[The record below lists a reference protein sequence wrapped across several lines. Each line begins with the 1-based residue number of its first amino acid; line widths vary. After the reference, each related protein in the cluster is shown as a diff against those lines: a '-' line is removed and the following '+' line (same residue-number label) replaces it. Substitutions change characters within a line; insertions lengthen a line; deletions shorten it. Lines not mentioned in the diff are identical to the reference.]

1 MFFQPKRHSG
11 KSGFRLQAMK
21 KPYLLLALLLVVL
34 VGGLAIACGVRASG
48 TDDEARQGTAS
59 LQVARGPFVK
69 TLRMTGLVESIH
81 FHNVAAPR
89 LVGATG
95 PGSNTLIITRIR
107 PSGSLV
113 APGELL
119 VEFDRQNQ
127 LKAATDK
134 RSEHRDLEEQIR
146 KKRAEQEQAH
156 AKDDTELSV
165 AANAVENA
173 RLEMKKNAYLGRID
187 QEKNEQRLEEAE
199 AKQKQLIATFDL
211 KRKAAQADLRI
222 LEIQRDRAYKAMTS
236 AENNATRMVVTSPI
250 SGMVVLRMV
259 WRVNQQVEI
268 QEGEEA
274 RPGMPIMQVVDPSAM
289 LVRVKVNQADI
300 HLLQVGQPAR
310 ISLDAYPD
318 LHFEGRVEHVAPVGT
333 TSMLTTRVRNFVA
346 TVSIKGSHPKLLPD
360 LSAAVDVELE
370 RKDNVIVVPRDAIG
384 RENDAFTVRVLDGDS
399 TRSRTV
405 TLGAMNDHE
414 VIVASGLEPG
424 VTVQRHVAR

>member
-1 MFFQPKRHSG
+1 
-11 KSGFRLQAMK
+11 MK
-21 KPYLLLALLLVVL
+21 KPYLLLGFILVVL
-34 VGGLAIACGVRASG
+34 VCALAVVRGVRAG
-48 TDDEARQGTAS
+48 GPDEEEEPARQGTAS
-59 LQVARGPFVK
+59 LKVVRGAFVK

-95 PGSNTLIITRIR
+95 PGSNTLIITRLM

-113 APGELL
+113 APGQLL

-127 LKAATDK
+127 LKAAIDR

-211 KRKAAQADLRI
+211 KRRAAQADLRI
-222 LEIQRDRAYKAMTS
+222 LEIQRDRAYKAMKS
-236 AENNATRMVVTSPI
+236 AEDNATRMVVTSPI

-259 WRVNQQVEI
+259 WRPGQQVEI

-274 RPGMPIMQVVDPSAM
+274 RPGMPIMQVVDPAAM
-289 LVRVKVNQADI
+289 LVRVKVNQADV

-310 ISLDAYPD
+310 ISLDAYPE
-318 LHFEGRVEHVAPVGT
+318 LQFQGRVEHVAPVGT

-346 TVSIKGSHPKLLPD
+346 TVSIKGSHPKLMPD

-370 RKDNVIVVPRDAIG
+370 RKDNVIVVPRDAIV
-384 RENDAFTVRVLDGDS
+384 RDKDTFAVRVLDGN
-399 TRSRTV
+399 RARPRTV
-405 TLGAMNDHE
+405 TLGAMNDYE
-414 VIVASGLEPG
+414 VVVASGLEPG
-424 VTVQRHVAR
+424 VMVQRHVAQ

>member
-1 MFFQPKRHSG
+1 
-11 KSGFRLQAMK
+11 MK
-21 KPYLLLALLLVVL
+21 KPYLLLALALVVL
-34 VGGLAIACGVRASG
+34 VGALAIVRSVRAG
-48 TDDEARQGTAS
+48 GPDDEARHGTGS
-59 LQVARGPFVK
+59 FKVARGAFVK

-95 PGSNTLIITRIR
+95 PGSNTLIITRLM
-107 PSGSLV
+107 PSGTHVV
-113 APGELL
+113 AGQLL

-146 KKRAEQEQAH
+146 KKRAEQEQTR
-156 AKDDTELSV
+156 AKDDTELAV

-211 KRKAAQADLRI
+211 KRRAAQADLRI
-222 LEIQRDRAYKAMTS
+222 LEIQRDRAYKAMKS
-236 AENNATRMVVTSPI
+236 AEDNAERMVVTSPI
-250 SGMVVLRMV
+250 SGLVVLRMV
-259 WRVNQQVEI
+259 WRPGQQVEI

-274 RPGMPIMQVVDPSAM
+274 RPGMPIMQVVDPAAM
-289 LVRVKVNQADI
+289 LVRVKVNQADVHI
-300 HLLQVGQPAR
+300 LKVGQPAR

-318 LHFEGRVEHVAPVGT
+318 LQFHGRVEHVAPVGT

-346 TVSIKGSHPKLLPD
+346 TVSIQGSHPKLLPD

-370 RKDNVIVVPRDAIG
+370 RKDNVIVVPRDAIV
-384 RENDAFTVRVLDGDS
+384 REKDTFTVRVLDGDS
-399 TRSRTV
+399 ARSRTV

-424 VTVQRHVAR
+424 ATVQRHVAQ

>member
-1 MFFQPKRHSG
+1 ME
-11 KSGFRLQAMK
+11 A
-21 KPYLLLALLLVVL
+21 
-34 VGGLAIACGVRASG
+34 
-48 TDDEARQGTAS
+48 ARQGTAS
-59 LQVARGPFVK
+59 LKVARGPFVK
-69 TLRMTGLVESIH
+69 TLRMTGLVESIR

-95 PGSNTLIITRIR
+95 PGSNTLIITRLM
-107 PSGSLV
+107 PSGTHV
-113 APGELL
+113 EPGQLL

-127 LKAATDK
+127 LKAAIDK

-146 KKRAEQEQAH
+146 KKRAEQEQAR

-199 AKQKQLIATFDL
+199 AKQKQLTATFDL
-211 KRKAAQADLRI
+211 KRRAEQADLRI
-222 LEIQRDRAYKAMTS
+222 LEIQRDRAYKAMKS
-236 AENNATRMVVTSPI
+236 AEDNATRMVVTSPI

-259 WRVNQQVEI
+259 WRPGQQVEI

-274 RPGMPIMQVVDPSAM
+274 RPGMPIMQVVDPAAM
-289 LVRVKVNQADI
+289 LVRVKVNQADV

-310 ISLDAYPD
+310 ISLDAYPE
-318 LHFEGRVEHVAPVGT
+318 LQFQGRVEHVAPVGT

-370 RKDNVIVVPRDAIG
+370 RKDNVIVVPRDAVV
-384 RENDAFTVRVLDGDS
+384 REKDTFTVRVLDGDS
-399 TRSRTV
+399 ARPRTV

-424 VTVQRHVAR
+424 VTVQRHVAQ

>member
-1 MFFQPKRHSG
+1 MTKRH
-11 KSGFRLQAMK
+11 
-21 KPYLLLALLLVVL
+21 LLLALMLVAL
-34 VGGLAIACGVRASG
+34 VGALAIVRGVRASG
-48 TDDEARQGTAS
+48 TGDEAPQGTAGYK
-59 LQVARGPFVK
+59 VAHGPFVK
-69 TLRMTGLVESIH
+69 SLRMTGLVESIH

-89 LVGATG
+89 LIGATG
-95 PGSNTLIITRIR
+95 PGSNTLIITRLM
-107 PSGSLV
+107 PNGSHV
-113 APGELL
+113 VPGQLL

-127 LKAATDK
+127 LKAATDR
-134 RSEHRDLEEQIR
+134 RSEHRELEEQIR

-165 AANAVENA
+165 AANAVANA
-173 RLEMKKNAYLGRID
+173 RLELKKNAYLGRID

-199 AKQKQLIATFDL
+199 ARQKQLITTFDL

-274 RPGMPIMQVVDPSAM
+274 RPGMPIMQVVDPATM
-289 LVRVKVNQADI
+289 LVRVKVNQADV
-300 HLLQVGQPAR
+300 HLLQAGQPAR

-318 LHFEGRVEHVAPVGT
+318 LQFQGRVEHVAPVGT

-370 RKDNVIVVPRDAIG
+370 RKDNVIVVPRDAVLAHRSSQSEG
-384 RENDAFTVRVLDGDS
+384 RGEGDTFTVRVLDGGRA
-399 TRSRTV
+399 RSRAV
-405 TLGAMNDHE
+405 TLGATNDHE

-424 VTVQRHVAR
+424 TTVQRHVAR

>member
-1 MFFQPKRHSG
+1 MNKRH
-11 KSGFRLQAMK
+11 
-21 KPYLLLALLLVVL
+21 LLLAVLLVAL
-34 VGGLAIACGVRASG
+34 VGGLAIVRGVRASG
-48 TDDEARQGTAS
+48 TADEAPQGTS
-59 LQVARGPFVK
+59 YKVATGAFTK
-69 TLRMTGLVESIH
+69 SLRMTGLVESIR

-95 PGSNTLIITRIR
+95 PGSNILIITRLM

-113 APGELL
+113 TPGQLL

-127 LKAATDK
+127 LKAATDR

-173 RLEMKKNAYLGRID
+173 RLNLKKNAYLGRID

-199 AKQKQLIATFDL
+199 AKQKQLLTTFDL

-222 LEIQRDRAYKAMTS
+222 LEIQRDRAHTAMTS

-259 WRVNQQVEI
+259 WRVNRQVEI

-289 LVRVKVNQADI
+289 LVRVKVNQADV
-300 HLLQVGQPAR
+300 HLLQAGQPAR

-318 LHFEGRVEHVAPVGT
+318 LQFHGRVEHVTPVGT

-370 RKDNVIVVPRDAIG
+370 RKDNVIVVPRDAVNL
-384 RENDAFTVRVLDGDS
+384 ENDRFTVRVLDGGS
-399 TRSRTV
+399 ARSRTV
-405 TLGAMNDHE
+405 TLGAMSDHE
-414 VIVASGLEPG
+414 VIIDSGLEPG
-424 VTVQRHVAR
+424 DTVQRHVAR

>member
-1 MFFQPKRHSG
+1 
-11 KSGFRLQAMK
+11 MK
-21 KPYLLLALLLVVL
+21 KRNLVLALTLVAL
-34 VGGLAIACGVRASG
+34 VGALAIVRGVRASG
-48 TDDEARQGTAS
+48 TDADAPIGTAGYK
-59 LQVARGPFVK
+59 VARGAFAK
-69 TLRMTGLVESIH
+69 TLRMTGLVESIR

-89 LVGATG
+89 LIGATG
-95 PGSNTLIITRIR
+95 PGSNTLIITRLM
-107 PSGSLV
+107 PNGSHV
-113 APGELL
+113 VPGQLL

-127 LKAATDK
+127 LKAATDR
-134 RSEHRDLEEQIR
+134 RSEHRELEEQIR

-165 AANAVENA
+165 AANAVANA
-173 RLEMKKNAYLGRID
+173 RLELKKNAYLGRID

-199 AKQKQLIATFDL
+199 ARQKQLITTFDL

-222 LEIQRDRAYKAMTS
+222 LEIQRDRAHKAMTS

-274 RPGMPIMQVVDPSAM
+274 RPGMPIMQVVDPETM
-289 LVRVKVNQADI
+289 LVRVKVNQADV
-300 HLLQVGQPAR
+300 HLLQAGQPAR
-310 ISLDAYPD
+310 ISLDAYPE
-318 LHFEGRVEHVAPVGT
+318 LHFDGRVEHVAPVGT
-333 TSMLTTRVRNFVA
+333 TSMLTNRVRNFVA
-346 TVSIKGSHPKLLPD
+346 TVSIKGSHPKLMPD

-370 RKDNVIVVPRDAIG
+370 RKDNVIVVPRDAVTK
-384 RENDAFTVRVLDGDS
+384 ENDTFIVRVLDRGS
-399 TRSRTV
+399 ARSRTV

-424 VTVQRHVAR
+424 TTVQRHVAR

>member
-1 MFFQPKRHSG
+1 MKKRH
-11 KSGFRLQAMK
+11 
-21 KPYLLLALLLVVL
+21 LLLALLAVAL
-34 VGGLAIACGVRASG
+34 VGAVAVVRGVRASG
-48 TDDEARQGTAS
+48 TEDEAPQGAAGYK
-59 LQVARGPFVK
+59 VARGVFAQ
-69 TLRMTGLVESIH
+69 TLRMTGLVESIQ

-95 PGSNTLIITRIR
+95 PGSNTLIITRLM
-107 PSGSLV
+107 PSGSQV
-113 APGELL
+113 VPGQLL

-127 LKAATDK
+127 LKAATDR

-173 RLEMKKNAYLGRID
+173 RLNLKKNAYLGRID

-199 AKQKQLIATFDL
+199 ARQTQLIATFDL

-222 LEIQRDRAYKAMTS
+222 LEIQRDRAYKAMKS
-236 AENNATRMVVTSPI
+236 AEENATRMVVTSPI

-259 WRVNQQVEI
+259 WRPGQQVEI

-274 RPGMPIMQVVDPSAM
+274 RPGMPIMQVVDPETM
-289 LVRVKVNQADI
+289 LVRVKVNQSDV
-300 HLLQVGQPAR
+300 HLLQVGQPAG
-310 ISLDAYPD
+310 ISLDAYPE
-318 LHFEGRVEHVAPVGT
+318 LRFHGRVEHVAPVGT

-346 TVSIKGSHPKLLPD
+346 TVSIKGSHPKLMPD
-360 LSAAVDVELE
+360 LSAAVDVELD
-370 RKDNVIVVPRDAIG
+370 RKDNVIVVPRDAVTKEHDTFI
-384 RENDAFTVRVLDGDS
+384 VRVIDGDS
-399 TRSRTV
+399 ARSRTV
-405 TLGAMNDHE
+405 TLGAMSDHE
-414 VIVASGLEPG
+414 VIITSGLEPG

>member
-1 MFFQPKRHSG
+1 MKKRH
-11 KSGFRLQAMK
+11 
-21 KPYLLLALLLVVL
+21 LLLPVLLVAL
-34 VGGLAIACGVRASG
+34 VGGLAIVRGVRAGG
-48 TDDEARQGTAS
+48 TDDEAPQGTAS
-59 LQVARGPFVK
+59 YKVARGAFAK
-69 TLRMTGLVESIH
+69 TLRMTGLIESIR

-95 PGSNTLIITRIR
+95 PGSNILIVTRLM

-113 APGELL
+113 TPGQVL

-127 LKAATDK
+127 LKAATDR

-173 RLEMKKNAYLGRID
+173 RLNLKKNAYLGRID

-199 AKQKQLIATFDL
+199 ARQKQLITTFDL

-259 WRVNQQVEI
+259 WRVNRQVEI

-289 LVRVKVNQADI
+289 LVRVKVNQADV
-300 HLLQVGQPAR
+300 HLLKAGQPAR

-370 RKDNVIVVPRDAIG
+370 RKDNVIFIPRDAVA
-384 RENDAFTVRVLDGDS
+384 RDEDTFTVRVLDGGS
-399 TRSRTV
+399 ARTHTV

-414 VIVASGLEPG
+414 VIVTSGLEPG